1 MVPFT
6 LAVLRYG
13 VDVDAGT
20 AGEPEEIALKDKILQ
35 AIAGLWL
42 VTVALALYT

>member
-1 MVPFT
+1 VPFV

-20 AGEPEEIALKDKILQ
+20 AGEPEDIALRDTLLQ
-35 AIAGLWL
+35 VIAAAWL
-42 VTVALALYT
+42 VTVVLALYG